1 MLHHDKELFEQ
12 IVLNTANYKGVEVGI
27 IEKDYYVTLFLKE
40 LSKVLPGLI
49 FKGGTSLSKCHKLIN
64 RFSEDIDLN
73 IEYEERATE
82 GQRKNLKRTILSV
95 IDALEL
101 ELTNPENVRSKRDYN
116 RYVVKFPTVFN
127 SDTLKEN
134 LIVETAVYIKA
145 YPTVSMEASSFIYE
159 FLAGNGF
166 DDLVNKYEL
175 QPFKLNVQSAQRTF
189 VDKIFALGD
198 YYLSGNIREHSRH
211 IYDLY
216 KLTEVVTINDEL
228 KMLIEQVRQDRKEHK
243 QCLSAEDDIDL
254 KKLLQEIIDKG
265 AYREDYE
272 TITETLLFETVTYE
286 EAIKTLQKICES
298 NLL

>member
-116 RYVVKFPTVFN
+116 RYVVKFPTVFK

-228 KMLIEQVRQDRKEHK
+228 KMLIEQVRQDRKGHK